1 MYKRQQLG
9 NPPVASPQKRKVR
22 VKTRCGCVRVC
33 ICRLMTSGA
42 CVWVSVCLCACLHIN
57 PHTFLTIWCCTKEE
71 LRKCKRPAPPFGVHK
86 DGVGGGAA
94 RGKNTKHNRWERLRR
109 KNTSGAC
116 RTIQQVIRLSII
128 SHNLPS
134 DRSKHQ
140 ERDVGNP
147 YARKTKPRSYE

>member
-1 MYKRQQLG
+1 MG
-9 NPPVASPQKRKVR
+9 E
-22 VKTRCGCVRVC
+22 CVFVC
-33 ICRLMTSGA
+33 
-42 CVWVSVCLCACLHIN
+42 VSAHKSTHIRDHLVLH
-57 PHTFLTIWCCTKEE
+57 KKE
-71 LRKCKRPAPPFGVHK
+71 LRKCERPAPPFGVHK
-86 DGVGGGAA
+86 DGVRGGAA
-94 RGKNTKHNRWERLRR
+94 RGKKNTGHNRWERLRR